1 MTAYDHLVK
10 RVNAVDSS
18 KSVKKADYDTKVLKK
33 KNEENNCDHDSYIT
47 TPESNKPTK
56 TKFDKRLKQFSKLSK
71 QNDIA
76 DFMKEAY
83 FNEKLRK

>member
-1 MTAYDHLVK
+1 MLLTLV
-10 RVNAVDSS
+10 SQL
-18 KSVKKADYDTKVLKK
+18 KKQTTTQKFKKKKK

-47 TPESNKPTK
+47 TPESNKLTK
-56 TKFDKRLKQFSKLSK
+56 TKFDERLKQFSKLSK